1 MVSVLDSDASP
12 IRLTLV
18 AEDPLARGA
27 LSRTLAEQ
35 GGDIAV
41 IAAGTLAEVEAS
53 RPELAPDVVL
63 WDVGLHPAESG
74 GRLDA
79 PELGAPVLALVPD
92 ESAGE
97 GALSAGAR
105 GLLFRDVAPAPLFA
119 ALRAVARGLNVFD
132 PALASVR
139 ATPRAAASTHGPG
152 GPESLTPR
160 EREVLALLAEG
171 LSNKSIADRL
181 GISEHTAKFHVN
193 AVMAKLG
200 VQRRTEA
207 VVRAARMGLVTL

>member
-1 MVSVLDSDASP
+1 VLDSDATP
-12 IRLTLV
+12 LRVVLV

-27 LSRTLAEQ
+27 LSRVLVEQ
-35 GGDIAV
+35 GGDIVVLAS
-41 IAAGTLAEVEAS
+41 GTLAELESS
-53 RPELAPDVVL
+53 RPEAAPDAVL
-63 WDVGLHPAESG
+63 WDVGLHPADG

-92 ESAGE
+92 EPSGE

-105 GLLFRDVAPAPLFA
+105 GLLFRDVAPAPLLA
-119 ALRAVARGLNVFD
+119 ALRAVARGLSVFD

-139 ATPRAAASTHGPG
+139 TAPRASSPTSGQ
-152 GPESLTPR
+152 ETLTPR

-171 LSNKSIADRL
+171 LSNKAIADRL
-181 GISEHTAKFHVN
+181 TISEHTAKFHVN
-193 AVMAKLG
+193 AVLAKLG

>member
-1 MVSVLDSDASP
+1 VLDSDASP
-12 IRLTLV
+12 VRLTLV

-35 GGDIAV
+35 GGDIAI
-41 IAAGTLAEVEAS
+41 IAAGTLAEMESS

-63 WDVGLHPAESG
+63 WDVGLHPAEPG

-92 ESAGE
+92 EPAGE

-105 GLLFRDVAPAPLFA
+105 GLLFRDVAPAPLLA
-119 ALRAVARGLNVFD
+119 ALRAVARGLTVFD

-139 ATPRAAASTHGPG
+139 TTPRAAASASTS

-171 LSNKSIADRL
+171 LSNKAIADRL
-181 GISEHTAKFHVN
+181 DISEHTAKFHVN
-193 AVMAKLG
+193 AVLAKLG